1 MMTNHLTLPEAAE
14 HGSDKR
20 MFAPYAERNKAPIF
34 EVLNEVFPQ
43 NARVLEIASGTGQ
56 HGIHFAT
63 QRADWTWQPSEID
76 PERIASINA
85 YQEATNLE
93 NLNSALSLDISRTD
107 WSNNVTGY
115 DGIFLSN
122 LLHLVPDATVHSFIR
137 GAAKVLN
144 HSGTL
149 AIYGPFMRGGELTSD
164 GDSEFHAT
172 LRDQDPQ
179 IGYKDDFDIID
190 LIEECWLE
198 MVHVIE
204 MPANNLFLIARKP

>member
-1 MMTNHLTLPEAAE
+1 
-14 HGSDKR
+14 
-20 MFAPYAERNKAPIF
+20 
-34 EVLNEVFPQ
+34 
-43 NARVLEIASGTGQ
+43 
-56 HGIHFAT
+56 
-63 QRADWTWQPSEID
+63 
-76 PERIASINA
+76 
-85 YQEATNLE
+85 
-93 NLNSALSLDISRTD
+93 LDISRTD
-107 WSNNVTGY
+107 WSNDVTGY

-122 LLHLVPDATVHSFIR
+122 LLHLVSDATVHSFIR
-137 GAAKVLN
+137 GAVNVLN

-164 GDSEFHAT
+164 GDAEFHAT

-190 LIEECWLE
+190 LVEECWLE